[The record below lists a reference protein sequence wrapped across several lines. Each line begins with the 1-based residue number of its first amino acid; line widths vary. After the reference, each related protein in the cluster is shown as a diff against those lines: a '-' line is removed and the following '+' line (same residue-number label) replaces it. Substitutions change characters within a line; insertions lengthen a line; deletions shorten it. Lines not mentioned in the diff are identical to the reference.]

1 MLQKPNLHNAST
13 IPATPSRQAK
23 NQLPIGTGSDSKA
36 PISLRRNL
44 KISAKNPDFQAQPK
58 FQNRNAALQTTKRSR
73 NPAFRH
79 ATAVPAIP
87 NRTAAKPKFQ
97 TSTASLGS
105 RSVNQAVPKSVLPT
119 SEPQA
124 PVPISASQK
133 TNSQAPQKFKPGRSN
148 RKPNRQALLKL
159 NLPPSSELGRAF
171 LGRAQHPN
179 RNQNAKFQGSQLAA
193 RQRSQQKNARQRARR
208 FPHSRRSPFTSWC
221 LRCRSKSRAKS
232 RPKACRQPSCRPSS
246 HSRSSCRSK
255 SCRRWKG
262 PRSNRSR

>member
-1 MLQKPNLHNAST
+1 MRL
-13 IPATPSRQAK
+13 SRQ
-23 NQLPIGTGSDSKA
+23 PSA
-36 PISLRRNL
+36 PETQP
-44 KISAKNPDFQAQPK
+44 SATQVPF
-58 FQNRNAALQTTKRSR
+58 LQ
-73 NPAFRH
+73 F
-79 ATAVPAIP
+79 
-87 NRTAAKPKFQ
+87 RTASEPKFQ

-133 TNSQAPQKFKPGRSN
+133 TNSQAPQKFKPGHSN

-193 RQRSQQKNARQRARR
+193 RQRSQQKKRQAA
-208 FPHSRRSPFTSWC
+208 SPAFSAFKEKLFYIMVSSVQVEVESEVPSESVPPTVMP
-221 LRCRSKSRAKS
+221 AK
-232 RPKACRQPSCRPSS
+232 
-246 HSRSSCRSK
+246 
-255 SCRRWKG
+255 
-262 PRSNRSR
+262 